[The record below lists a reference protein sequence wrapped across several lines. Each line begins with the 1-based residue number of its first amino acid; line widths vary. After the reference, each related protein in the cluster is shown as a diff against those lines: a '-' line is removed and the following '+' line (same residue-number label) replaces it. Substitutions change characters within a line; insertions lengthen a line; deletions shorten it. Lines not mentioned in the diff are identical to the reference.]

1 MSYFLKSGATFKV
14 ATKESM
20 DLHERLPAGNYTVKY
35 DKMGGFFYL
44 EAIEGFEIR
53 GKIYGDTK
61 RVATRIL
68 NTFGD
73 RTASTGVMLTGEK
86 GSGKTLLAKMLS
98 TQAREQDIPTIVI
111 NAPWCGDEFNAFLQM
126 IEQPTV
132 ILFDEFEKVY
142 DRDDQEKMLTL
153 LDGVYPSKKLFVITC
168 NDKWR
173 VNEHMRNR
181 PGRIFYMLDYKG
193 LDQDFI
199 IEYCEDNLKN
209 KTHIQNVVKI
219 AMMFDQF
226 NFDMLKALVEEMNRY
241 DETPQEAMKMLNAK
255 PEFAGETRYKVILQ
269 PKGLEAD
276 FILEYCEDNLE
287 AKEHIEKIIGI
298 AGTFGQFN
306 FDMLKALVEEMNRF
320 GETPQ
325 EAMQMLN
332 AKPEYSEE
340 SRYKVKLL
348 VNGEEMAETNFE
360 EKEWQGNPLNK
371 RVHINFKAYEKD
383 EETGELEWDWDSMVF
398 EPANLKKI
406 DDNGNKYVFVAS
418 DGATLVLTKV
428 KEQGYRYWDAF

>member
-1 MSYFLKSGATFKV
+1 MTYFLKQGNTYKV
-14 ATKESM
+14 TKKEAL
-20 DLHERLPAGNYTVKY
+20 DLSERLPAGNYVIKKNEMT
-35 DKMGGFFYL
+35 GELFL
-44 EAIEGFEIR
+44 EAIDKFEFK
-53 GKIYGDTK
+53 GKVYGDTLK
-61 RVATRIL
+61 RADRIL
-68 NTFGD
+68 YAFND
-73 RTASTGVMLTGEK
+73 RPATTGVMLTGEK

-98 TQAREQDIPTIVI
+98 IKGYEQSIPTIVI
-111 NAPWCGDEFNAFLQM
+111 NAPWCGDAFNAFIQS
-126 IEQPTV
+126 IEQPV
-132 ILFDEFEKVY
+132 IVVFDEFEKVY
-142 DRDDQEKMLTL
+142 DEHEQEAMLTL
-153 LDGVYPSKKLFVITC
+153 LDGVYPTKKLFVLTC

-173 VNEHMRNR
+173 VNQHMRNR
-181 PGRIFYMLDYKG
+181 PGRVFYSLEYKG
-193 LDQDFI
+193 LEADFI
-199 IEYCEDNLKN
+199 REYCEDNLK
-209 KTHIQNVVKI
+209 
-219 AMMFDQF
+219 
-226 NFDMLKALVEEMNRY
+226 
-241 DETPQEAMKMLNAK
+241 
-255 PEFAGETRYKVILQ
+255 
-269 PKGLEAD
+269 
-276 FILEYCEDNLE
+276 

-383 EETGELEWDWDSMVF
+383 EDGDDIWDWDSMVF

-418 DGATLVLTKV
+418 NGNTLVLTKV